1 MSESTVVAALYH
13 FARLENYEEIILI
26 GSGKGVV
33 SVSQIE
39 NTSWK
44 RKSLKIYDRLF
55 KIYNNQIFYS

>member
-1 MSESTVVAALYH
+1 MLFVKN
-13 FARLENYEEIILI
+13 LENYDEIILI

-55 KIYNNQIFYS
+55 KIYNNRIFYS

>member
-1 MSESTVVAALYH
+1 MVKIRPTDIFVKN
-13 FARLENYEEIILI
+13 LENYEEIILI

-55 KIYNNQIFYS
+55 KIYNNRIFYS